1 MVQFLGNQNPGA
13 AGERVHMVTLDKTG
27 KKSFGICIV
36 RGEVKDS
43 PNTKTTGIFIKGI
56 VPDSPAH
63 LCGRLKVGDR
73 ILSLNGKDVR
83 NSTEQAVIDLIKE
96 ADFKID
102 LEIQTF
108 DKSDDQQAKSD
119 PQSNGY
125 MQAKNKFNQEQTPS
139 NKAGGGQGMGMG
151 QGQGQGQGMGAMN
164 RQTTQ
169 KRGTT
174 FTASMRQ
181 KQNYAEEDDEDT
193 RDMTGRIRTES
204 GYEIDRAS
212 AGNCKLNKQEKD
224 RDKEQEDEFG
234 YTMAKINKRYNMMK
248 DLRRVEVQR
257 DASKPLGLA
266 LAGHKDR
273 QKMACFVAGVDPNG
287 ALASVDMK
295 PGDEIVEVNGNVLK
309 NRCHLNASAVFKNVE
324 GDKLVMITSRRK
336 PNDEGMCVKPIKKF
350 PTSSDETKFIFDQFP
365 KARTVQVRKEGFLGI
380 MVIYGKH
387 AEVGNGIFIS
397 DLREGSNAELA
408 GVKVGD
414 MLLAVNQDVT
424 LESNYDDATGLLK
437 RAEGVVTLILLTL
450 KSEEAI
456 KADREAEE
464 KKKEEAKKEEE
475 KPQEPAT
482 AEIKPNK
489 KILIELKVEKK
500 PLGVIVCGGKNN
512 HVTTGCVITH
522 VYPEGAVA
530 TDKRLKIFDHICDVN
545 GNAIHVGSMTTLKVH
560 QLFHTTY
567 EKSVNLTVYRADP
580 PELEKFNVDFMKKA
594 GKELGLSLS
603 PNELGCTIAD
613 VIQGQYPEIDNK
625 LQRGDIIT
633 KFNGD
638 ALEGLPFQVC
648 YALFKGANGKISMEV
663 TRPKPTLRTEAPK
676 A

>member
-1 MVQFLGNQNPGA
+1 MVQYQGNAGA
-13 AGERVHMVTLDKTG
+13 GGGADHMHMVTLDKTG

-63 LCGRLKVGDR
+63 LCGKLKVGDR

-83 NSTEQAVIDLIKE
+83 HATEQAVIDLIKD
-96 ADFKID
+96 ADFKIE

-108 DKSDDQQAKSD
+108 DKSDEQNKND
-119 PQSNGY
+119 PRNGY
-125 MQAKNKFNQEQTPS
+125 MQAKNKFNQDQSSS
-139 NKAGGGQGMGMG
+139 NTMGTV
-151 QGQGQGQGMGAMN
+151 
-164 RQTTQ
+164 RQPTV
-169 KRGTT
+169 RNDPRRNPA
-174 FTASMRQ
+174 FSASTRV
-181 KQNYAEEDDEDT
+181 KHVPTNNDDDDEDT
-193 RDMTGRIRTES
+193 RDMTGRIRTEA

-248 DLRRVEVQR
+248 DLRRIEIQR
-257 DASKPLGLA
+257 QGNVPLGIA

-287 ALASVDMK
+287 LLASVDVK

-309 NRCHLNASAVFKNVE
+309 NRCHLNASAVFKNVDGE
-324 GDKLVMITSRRK
+324 KLVMITSRRK

-350 PTSSDETKFIFDQFP
+350 PASTDETKFIFDQFP

-387 AEVGNGIFIS
+387 VEVGNGIFVS
-397 DLREGSNAELA
+397 DLREGSNAEAA

-414 MLLAVNQDVT
+414 MVLAINQDVT
-424 LESNYDDATGLLK
+424 LESNYDEATGLLK
-437 RAEGVVTLILLTL
+437 RAEGVVTMILLTL

-456 KADREAEE
+456 RSEREAEE

-475 KPQEPAT
+475 KPQEPSI

-489 KILIELKVEKK
+489 KILIEVKVEKK
-500 PLGVIVCGGKNN
+500 PLGVIVTGGKNN
-512 HVTTGCVITH
+512 NVKTGCVITH
-522 VYPEGAVA
+522 IYPEGALA
-530 TDKRLKIFDHICDVN
+530 ADNRLKIFDHICDIN
-545 GNAIHVGSMTTLKVH
+545 GRAVHCESMTTLKVH
-560 QLFHTTY
+560 QLFHMTY
-567 EKSVNLTVYRADP
+567 EKNVNFTVFRADP
-580 PELEKFNVDFMKKA
+580 PELEKFTVEFMKKS
-594 GKELGLSLS
+594 GKELGLSLV
-603 PNELGCTIAD
+603 PNERGCTISE
-613 VIQGQYPEIDNK
+613 ILQGQYPEIDGK

-633 KFNGD
+633 KLNGD
-638 ALEGLPFQVC
+638 ALEGLTFEVC

>member
-1 MVQFLGNQNPGA
+1 MVQYQGNSGA
-13 AGERVHMVTLDKTG
+13 GGGGEHIHMVTLDKTG

-63 LCGRLKVGDR
+63 LCGKLKVGDR

-83 NSTEQAVIDLIKE
+83 HATEQAVIDLIKD
-96 ADFKID
+96 ADFKIE

-108 DKSDDQQAKSD
+108 DKSDEANKSND
-119 PQSNGY
+119 PRSNGY
-125 MQAKNKFNQEQTPS
+125 MQAKNKFNQEQTSS
-139 NKAGGGQGMGMG
+139 NNMGGMGM
-151 QGQGQGQGMGAMN
+151 A
-164 RQTTQ
+164 RQPTLRNDP
-169 KRGTT
+169 KRGSN
-174 FTASMRQ
+174 FSASTRV
-181 KQNYAEEDDEDT
+181 KHVPLNYDEDDEDT
-193 RDMTGRIRTES
+193 RDMTGRIRTQA
-204 GYEIDRAS
+204 GIEIDRAS

-248 DLRRVEVQR
+248 DLRRIEFQKQGNV
-257 DASKPLGLA
+257 PLGLA

-287 ALASVDMK
+287 LLANLDVK
-295 PGDEIVEVNGNVLK
+295 PGDEIVEVNGTVLK

-324 GDKLVMITSRRK
+324 GEKIVLITSRRK

-350 PTSSDETKFIFDQFP
+350 PPSTDETKFIFDQFP
-365 KARTVQVRKEGFLGI
+365 KARSVQVRKEGFLGI

-387 AEVGNGIFIS
+387 VEVGNGIFVS

-424 LESNYDDATGLLK
+424 LESNYDEATGLLK

-450 KSEEAI
+450 KSEESI
-456 KADREAEE
+456 RSEREAEE
-464 KKKEEAKKEEE
+464 KKKEEAKKEAE

-489 KILIELKVEKK
+489 KILIEVKVEKK
-500 PLGVIVCGGKNN
+500 PLGVIVTGGKNN
-512 HVTTGCVITH
+512 FVKTGCVITH
-522 VYPEGAVA
+522 IYPEGAIA
-530 TDKRLKIFDHICDVN
+530 ADNRLKIFDHICDVN
-545 GNAIHVGSMTTLKVH
+545 GNQVHCESMTTLKVH
-560 QLFHTTY
+560 QLFHMPY
-567 EKSVNLTVYRADP
+567 EKNITFTVYRADP
-580 PELEKFNVDFMKKA
+580 PELEKFNVEFMKKS
-594 GKELGLSLS
+594 GKELGLSLA
-603 PNELGCTIAD
+603 PNERGCTISEM
-613 VIQGQYPEIDNK
+613 IQGQYPEIDNK

-676 A
+676 

>member
-1 MVQFLGNQNPGA
+1 MVQFYGQGNSENI
-13 AGERVHMVTLDKTG
+13 HMVTLDKTG

-63 LCGRLKVGDR
+63 LCGKLKVGDR

-83 NSTEQAVIDLIKE
+83 HSTEQAVIDLIKE
-96 ADFKID
+96 ADFKIN

-108 DKSDDQQAKSD
+108 DKPEEQNKNDAR
-119 PQSNGY
+119 SNGY
-125 MQAKNKFNQEQTPS
+125 MQAKNKFNQEQTP
-139 NKAGGGQGMGMG
+139 NNTGMAR
-151 QGQGQGQGMGAMN
+151 QPTMN
-164 RQTTQ
+164 RDP
-169 KRGTT
+169 KRNTT
-174 FTASMRQ
+174 FSASIRT
-181 KQNYAEEDDEDT
+181 KQAQSNYADDDDEDT
-193 RDMTGRIRTES
+193 RDMTGRIRTEA
-204 GYEIDRAS
+204 GNEIDRAS
-212 AGNCKLNKQEKD
+212 AGNCKLNKQEKE

-248 DLRRVEVQR
+248 DLRRIEVQR
-257 DASKPLGLA
+257 PANKPLGIA

-287 ALASVDMK
+287 ILASVDLK

-309 NRCHLNASAVFKNVE
+309 NRCHLNASAIFKNVDGE
-324 GDKLVMITSRRK
+324 KLVMITSRRK
-336 PNDEGMCVKPIKKF
+336 PNDEGMCVKPLKKF
-350 PTSSDETKFIFDQFP
+350 PIASDETKFIFDQFP
-365 KARTVQVRKEGFLGI
+365 KARTVQVRREGFLGI

-387 AEVGNGIFIS
+387 VKVGNGIFVS
-397 DLREGSNAELA
+397 DLREGSNAEAA

-424 LESNYDDATGLLK
+424 LESNYDEAVALIK
-437 RAEGVVTLILLTL
+437 RAEGIVTMILLTL
-450 KSEEAI
+450 KSEESIRAE
-456 KADREAEE
+456 REAEE

-475 KPQEPAT
+475 KPQEPSV

-489 KILIELKVEKK
+489 KILIEVKVEKK
-500 PLGVIVCGGKNN
+500 PLGVIVTGGKNN
-512 HVTTGCVITH
+512 HVKTGCVITH
-522 VYPEGAVA
+522 IYPEGALA
-530 TDKRLKIFDHICDVN
+530 ADNRLKIFDHICDVN
-545 GNAIHVGSMTTLKVH
+545 GAQVHCESMTTLKVH
-560 QLFHTTY
+560 QLFHRTY
-567 EKSVNLTVYRADP
+567 EKTVTFTVFRADP

-603 PNELGCTIAD
+603 PNERGCTISD
-613 VIQGQYPEIDNK
+613 IIQGQYPEIDNK

-638 ALEGLPFQVC
+638 SLEGCTFQVC

-676 A
+676 P

>member
-1 MVQFLGNQNPGA
+1 DLI
-13 AGERVHMVTLDKTG
+13 HMVTLDKTG

-108 DKSDDQQAKSD
+108 DKSDDQQSKA
-119 PQSNGY
+119 NGY
-125 MQAKNKFNQEQTPS
+125 MQAKNKFNQEQTTNNNAP
-139 NKAGGGQGMGMG
+139 GMGGQGMNQGGMG
-151 QGQGQGQGMGAMN
+151 GMN
-164 RQTTQ
+164 RQGTTQ
-169 KRGTT
+169 KRNTT

-181 KQNYAEEDDEDT
+181 KYSNYGDEDDEDT
-193 RDMTGRIRTES
+193 RDMTGRIRTEA

-257 DASKPLGLA
+257 EASKPLGLA

-273 QKMACFVAGVDPNG
+273 QKMACFVAGVDVNG
-287 ALASVDMK
+287 VLASADIK

-309 NRCHLNASAVFKNVE
+309 NRCHLNASAVFKNVD
-324 GDKLVMITSRRK
+324 GDKLVLITSRRK

-350 PTSSDETKFIFDQFP
+350 PTSSDETKFLFDQFP

-397 DLREGSNAELA
+397 DLREGSNAEVA

-437 RAEGVVTLILLTL
+437 RAEGIVTMILLTL
-450 KSEEAI
+450 KSEDAI
-456 KADREAEE
+456 RADKEAEE
-464 KKKEEAKKEEE
+464 KKKEEAKKEAE

-489 KILIELKVEKK
+489 KILIEMKVDKK

-512 HVTTGCVITH
+512 HVKTGCVITH

-530 TDKRLKIFDHICDVN
+530 ADNRLKIYDHICDVN
-545 GNAIHVGSMTTLKVH
+545 GVALHVDSMTTLKVH
-560 QLFHTTY
+560 QFFHTTY
-567 EKSVNLTVYRADP
+567 EKTVNMTVYRADP
-580 PELEKFNVDFMKKA
+580 PELEKFSVDFMKKS

-603 PNELGCTIAD
+603 PNEKGCTIAD
-613 VIQGQYPEIDNK
+613 IIQGQYPEIDNK
-625 LQRGDIIT
+625 LQRGDVIT

-638 ALEGLPFQVC
+638 TLEGLTFQVC
-648 YALFKGANGKISMEV
+648 YALFKGASGKISMEV

>member
-1 MVQFLGNQNPGA
+1 
-13 AGERVHMVTLDKTG
+13 MVTLDKTG

-63 LCGRLKVGDR
+63 LCAKLKVGDR

-83 NSTEQAVIDLIKE
+83 HATEQAVIDLIKD
-96 ADFKID
+96 ADFKIE

-108 DKSDDQQAKSD
+108 DKSDESGKSD
-119 PQSNGY
+119 QRSNGY
-125 MQAKNKFNQEQTPS
+125 MQVKNKFNQEQAPS
-139 NKAGGGQGMGMG
+139 NNMGMG
-151 QGQGQGQGMGAMN
+151 
-164 RQTTQ
+164 RQPTVRNDP
-169 KRGTT
+169 KRNTT
-174 FTASMRQ
+174 FTASTRVKHTPTAYMD
-181 KQNYAEEDDEDT
+181 EDDEDT
-193 RDMTGRIRTES
+193 RDMTGRIRTEA

-212 AGNCKLNKQEKD
+212 AGNCKLNKQEKE

-248 DLRRVEVQR
+248 DLRRIDVQR
-257 DASKPLGLA
+257 QGNMPLGIA

-273 QKMACFVAGVDPNG
+273 QKMACFVAGVDPKG
-287 ALASVDMK
+287 MLASVDVK

-324 GDKLVMITSRRK
+324 GEKLVLITSRRK
-336 PNDEGMCVKPIKKF
+336 PNDEGMC
-350 PTSSDETKFIFDQFP
+350 TKFIFDQFP
-365 KARTVQVRKEGFLGI
+365 KARSVQVRKEGFLGI

-387 AEVGNGIFIS
+387 VEVGNGIFIS
-397 DLREGSNAELA
+397 DLREGSNAETA
-408 GVKVGD
+408 GIKVGD
-414 MLLAVNQDVT
+414 MLLAVNQ
-424 LESNYDDATGLLK
+424 DATGLLK
-437 RAEGVVTLILLTL
+437 RAEGVVTMILLTL
-450 KSEEAI
+450 KSEESIRAE
-456 KADREAEE
+456 REVEE

-489 KILIELKVEKK
+489 KTLIEVKVEKK
-500 PLGVIVCGGKNN
+500 PLGVIVTGGKNN
-512 HVTTGCVITH
+512 YVKTGCVITH
-522 VYPEGAVA
+522 IYPEGALA
-530 TDKRLKIFDHICDVN
+530 TDNRLKIFDHICDIN
-545 GNAIHVGSMTTLKVH
+545 GAPVHCESLTTLKVH
-560 QLFHTTY
+560 QLFHVTY
-567 EKSVNLTVYRADP
+567 EKSVNFTVYRADP
-580 PELEKFNVDFMKKA
+580 PELEKFNVDFMKKS

-603 PNELGCTIAD
+603 PNERGCTISD
-613 VIQGQYPEIDNK
+613 IIQGQYPEIDNK

-638 ALEGLPFQVC
+638 SLEGCTFQVC

>member
-1 MVQFLGNQNPGA
+1 MVQFLGNPGA
-13 AGERVHMVTLDKTG
+13 TGGDHIHMVTLDKTG

-108 DKSDDQQAKSD
+108 DKSDDQQPK
-119 PQSNGY
+119 SNGY
-125 MQAKNKFNQEQTPS
+125 MQAKNKFNQDQS
-139 NKAGGGQGMGMG
+139 NNNNTQGMGSQGGMG
-151 QGQGQGQGMGAMN
+151 MNQGMTGPGTN
-164 RQTTQ
+164 RQNTMQ
-169 KRGTT
+169 KRNTT

-181 KQNYAEEDDEDT
+181 KHSNYADEDDEDT
-193 RDMTGRIRTES
+193 RDMTGRIRTEA

-248 DLRRVEVQR
+248 DLRRVEIQR

-273 QKMACFVAGVDPNG
+273 QKMACFVAGIDSNG
-287 ALASVDMK
+287 VLASVDIK

-309 NRCHLNASAVFKNVE
+309 NRCHLNASAVFKNVD

-350 PTSSDETKFIFDQFP
+350 PTSSDETKFLFDQFP

-397 DLREGSNAELA
+397 DLREGSNAEVA

-437 RAEGVVTLILLTL
+437 RAEGVVTMILLTL
-450 KSEEAI
+450 KSEESI
-456 KADREAEE
+456 RADKEAEE
-464 KKKEEAKKEEE
+464 KKKEEAKKEAE

-489 KILIELKVEKK
+489 KILIEMKVEKK

-512 HVTTGCVITH
+512 HVKTGCVITH
-522 VYPEGAVA
+522 IYPEGAVA
-530 TDKRLKIFDHICDVN
+530 ADNRLKIYDHICDVN
-545 GNAIHVGSMTTLKVH
+545 GAALHVDGMTTLKVH
-560 QLFHTTY
+560 QFFHATY
-567 EKSVNLTVYRADP
+567 EKTVNFSVYRADP
-580 PELEKFNVDFMKKA
+580 PELEKFNVDFMKKS

-603 PNELGCTIAD
+603 PNEKGCTIAD

-625 LQRGDIIT
+625 LQRGDVIT

-638 ALEGLPFQVC
+638 ALEGLTFQVC

>member
-1 MVQFLGNQNPGA
+1 
-13 AGERVHMVTLDKTG
+13 MVTLDKTG

-63 LCGRLKVGDR
+63 LCAKLKVGDR

-96 ADFKID
+96 ADYKID

-108 DKSDDQQAKSD
+108 DKNEESNKND
-119 PQSNGY
+119 PRSNGY
-125 MQAKNKFNQEQTPS
+125 MQAKNKFNQEQTP
-139 NKAGGGQGMGMG
+139 NNNMGNMG
-151 QGQGQGQGMGAMN
+151 TMGAG
-164 RQTTQ
+164 RQPTVRNDP
-169 KRGTT
+169 KRNAT
-174 FTASMRQ
+174 FSASQRV
-181 KQNYAEEDDEDT
+181 KHVPTHYDEDDEDT
-193 RDMTGRIRTES
+193 RDMTVS
-204 GYEIDRAS
+204 FAAQIDRAS
-212 AGNCKLNKQEKD
+212 AGNCKLNKQEKE

-248 DLRRVEVQR
+248 DLRRIEFERQ
-257 DASKPLGLA
+257 ANIPLGIA

-273 QKMACFVAGVDPNG
+273 QKMACFIAGVDPKG
-287 ALASVDMK
+287 MLANVDVK

-309 NRCHLNASAVFKNVE
+309 NRCHLNATAVFKNVE
-324 GDKLVMITSRRK
+324 GEKLVLITSRRK
-336 PNDEGMCVKPIKKF
+336 PNDEGMC
-350 PTSSDETKFIFDQFP
+350 TKFLFDQFP

-387 AEVGNGIFIS
+387 VEVGNGIFVS
-397 DLREGSNAELA
+397 DLREGSNAEAA
-408 GVKVGD
+408 GIKVGD

-424 LESNYDDATGLLK
+424 LESNYDEATGLLK
-437 RAEGVVTLILLTL
+437 RAEGNVTMILLTL
-450 KSEEAI
+450 KSEESI
-456 KADREAEE
+456 KAEKEVEE

-489 KILIELKVEKK
+489 KVLIEVKVDKK
-500 PLGVIVCGGKNN
+500 PLGVVVTGGKNN
-512 HVTTGCVITH
+512 HVRTGCVITH
-522 VYPEGAVA
+522 IYPEGALA
-530 TDKRLKIFDHICDVN
+530 ADNRLKIFDHICDIN
-545 GNAIHVGSMTTLKVH
+545 GVAVHCESLTTLKVH
-560 QLFHTTY
+560 QLFHVTY
-567 EKSVNLTVYRADP
+567 EKTVNFTVYRADP
-580 PELEKFNVDFMKKA
+580 PELEKFNVDFMKKS
-594 GKELGLSLS
+594 GKELGLSLT
-603 PNELGCTIAD
+603 PNERGCTISD
-613 VIQGQYPEIDNK
+613 MIQGQYPEIDNK

-638 ALEGLPFQVC
+638 SLEGCTFPVC

-676 A
+676 

>member
-1 MVQFLGNQNPGA
+1 MVQFQGNSGLS
-13 AGERVHMVTLDKTG
+13 GDHIHMVTLDKTG

-56 VPDSPAH
+56 VPESPAH
-63 LCGRLKVGDR
+63 LCGKLKVGDR

-83 NSTEQAVIDLIKE
+83 HSTEQAVIDLIKE

-108 DKSDDQQAKSD
+108 DKSDDQQQQQQQQQQNKND
-119 PQSNGY
+119 PRSNGY
-125 MQAKNKFNQEQTPS
+125 MQAKNKFNQEPMAS
-139 NKAGGGQGMGMG
+139 NNNMSGSGGGGMG
-151 QGQGQGQGMGAMN
+151 MN
-164 RQTTQ
+164 RQTTMQ
-169 KRGTT
+169 KRNTT
-174 FTASMRQ
+174 FTASARAKHMSH
-181 KQNYAEEDDEDT
+181 ADEDDEDT
-193 RDMTGRIRTES
+193 RDMTGRIRTEA
-204 GYEIDRAS
+204 GNEIDRAS

-248 DLRRVEVQR
+248 DLRRVEIQR
-257 DASKPLGLA
+257 PANKSLGIA

-287 ALASVDMK
+287 LLASVDVK

-309 NRCHLNASAVFKNVE
+309 NRCHLNASAIFKNLDGE
-324 GDKLVMITSRRK
+324 KLVMITSRRK

-350 PTSSDETKFIFDQFP
+350 PTSSDETKFLFDQFP

-380 MVIYGKH
+380 MIIYGKH
-387 AEVGNGIFIS
+387 VEVGNGIFIS

-408 GVKVGD
+408 GIKVGD
-414 MLLAVNQDVT
+414 MVLAINQDVT
-424 LESNYDDATGLLK
+424 LESNYDDASGLLK
-437 RAEGVVTLILLTL
+437 RAEGVVTMILLTL
-450 KSEEAI
+450 KDEEVI
-456 KADREAEE
+456 KKEKEAEE

-489 KILIELKVEKK
+489 KILIEVKVEKK
-500 PLGVIVCGGKNN
+500 PLGVIVTGGKNN
-512 HVTTGCVITH
+512 YVKTGCVITH
-522 VYPEGAVA
+522 IYPEGALA
-530 TDKRLKIFDHICDVN
+530 ADKRLQIFDHICEVN
-545 GNAIHVGSMTTLKVH
+545 GVPIHCESLTTLKVH
-560 QLFHTTY
+560 QLFHVTY
-567 EKSVNLTVYRADP
+567 EKTVNFTVYRADP
-580 PELEKFNVDFMKKA
+580 PEMEKFNVDFMKKG

-603 PNELGCTIAD
+603 PNEKGCTISD
-613 VIQGQYPEIDNK
+613 IVSGQYPEIDHK

-638 ALEGLPFQVC
+638 SLEGLTFPVC

-676 A
+676 P